1 MCKFGNVRSI
11 FKTTFT
17 LSVPS
22 EIIAITRITAQTH
35 CLFIL
40 IHSATNRRC
49 FEEVTYGN
57 VTIPKGHDSS
67 SEHGWSSLQSRPLG
81 RSLPRPICSRK
92 VLLPSFGHH
101 FHVTIVLL
109 WQHKIWIENCL
120 FLGTNWWIKFHPTNL
135 KLLCGMS
142 SCDNDIRFTPECWR
156 PFSQTPGSALNKTL
170 TTLYVYLSSVTKKII
185 K

>member
-1 MCKFGNVRSI
+1 MNTSFPKCCYCKKVPGLIYQLISIRAFSGLQRNDQTLLWRSHLRQCYNPQRH
-11 FKTTFT
+11 K
-17 LSVPS
+17 
-22 EIIAITRITAQTH
+22 
-35 CLFIL
+35 
-40 IHSATNRRC
+40 
-49 FEEVTYGN
+49 
-57 VTIPKGHDSS
+57 SS

-156 PFSQTPGSALNKTL
+156 PFSQTPGNALNKTL
-170 TTLYVYLSSVTKKII
+170 ITLYVYLSSVTKKII